1 IIDTF
6 YDGVE
11 GKSEIIENMINDNI
25 FGLDVSEFP
34 LYLAEMSLLMR
45 MLPLIITEKYNNV
58 VEKKIKVFKTKDSI
72 AEFIDTALFNT
83 QSDENID
90 TEKNKGQVSL
100 FKEKLNLG
108 YVSFVRDEDD
118 LKEMKKSL
126 EFQEKIPRR
135 RFDFVIGNPPYVG
148 YNECIR
154 QNVLIFEL
162 MKSKVVKLNNIYGVN
177 LHSIPGNPKKYRPN
191 PNLYAFFI
199 AIGIALLKDQGK
211 LCFII
216 PQTFLINPDYDVLR
230 YHLSKFVSI
239 EKIIIF
245 RSEMFVGRGLKGNKP
260 IITSSLILVIQ
271 RKLPVPENQVDVI
284 YYKEPDDDIEICLNN
299 ISNNKN
305 ISRKKISQRLLS
317 ENIGNWNF
325 IKQDEEVINFYRRY
339 GENENISI
347 YYDHHK
353 AEEKFGS
360 RFYFDGGYDIDERT
374 ALIEKADKTDYDVL
388 RFPDKGFLIKGN
400 KGYWPNSRNP
410 KEKYF
415 IRLRQANQGH
425 HLLDSKYKVIWPYL
439 RDIRFV
445 FTDKSVIWS
454 RRTTSTYY
462 GIGSENKQE
471 LFYLLSLLNSCVTK
485 KIVEMF
491 KLDNESKREIM
502 VSSSLIKKEIRVPKI
517 TKKNQH
523 IKDEI
528 IRQTEEFL
536 RLEEVMLNELQ
547 KKIQDYIDDLVFAL
561 YFDADISNIGIEH
574 AEAIKSQCSKNRF
587 YEIVHS

>member
-1 IIDTF
+1 
-6 YDGVE
+6 
-11 GKSEIIENMINDNI
+11 
-25 FGLDVSEFP
+25 
-34 LYLAEMSLLMR
+34 
-45 MLPLIITEKYNNV
+45 
-58 VEKKIKVFKTKDSI
+58 
-72 AEFIDTALFNT
+72 
-83 QSDENID
+83 
-90 TEKNKGQVSL
+90 
-100 FKEKLNLG
+100 
-108 YVSFVRDEDD
+108 
-118 LKEMKKSL
+118 
-126 EFQEKIPRR
+126 
-135 RFDFVIGNPPYVG
+135 
-148 YNECIR
+148 
-154 QNVLIFEL
+154 
-162 MKSKVVKLNNIYGVN
+162 
-177 LHSIPGNPKKYRPN
+177 
-191 PNLYAFFI
+191 
-199 AIGIALLKDQGK
+199 
-211 LCFII
+211 
-216 PQTFLINPDYDVLR
+216 
-230 YHLSKFVSI
+230 
-239 EKIIIF
+239 
-245 RSEMFVGRGLKGNKP
+245 MFVGRGLKGNKP

-517 TKKNQH
+517 TEKNQH

-561 YFDADISNIGIEH
+561 YFDADISHIGIDH
-574 AEAIKSQCSKNRF
+574 AEAVKNQCRTSRF